1 MYINLTVFV
10 YKHFFN
16 ISNKRERIPKTMF
29 NMKKIIISLLVIAA
43 IGMTWY
49 LIKSYKEEAIYK
61 NPAFA
66 SGNGRLEATEINIA
80 AKLAGKIEQ
89 LLVDE
94 GDYVK
99 GGQTLVQMQ
108 TNTLK
113 AELEQARAQIKVKE
127 AELEQAKAQL
137 QVEEAALAA
146 ANASL
151 ASVKAALAAKT
162 STYNNAK
169 SRYERSKELM
179 EKDVTSRQTFE
190 NDEAMFQSA
199 AADVDAAKA
208 DIQSVEAD
216 VKSVEAAIVS
226 DKAAI
231 VKAEAAIAA
240 AKADADRIQAD
251 IDDSTLKAP
260 LDGRIQYRIAEV
272 GEVLSSGGRVLNL
285 VDLTDVYLTFFVP
298 EEVAGKIALGAD
310 ARILLDAM
318 DDVAVPASISYV
330 ASVAQFTPK
339 SVETRVERE
348 KLMFRV
354 KAKIDPTLLKQYV
367 EYVKT
372 GIPGVAWVRL
382 DEEEPW
388 PDFLKSPKE
397 KGLIPAD
404 APAAEPAETNG
415 TAAK

>member
-1 MYINLTVFV
+1 
-10 YKHFFN
+10 
-16 ISNKRERIPKTMF
+16 MF

-43 IGMTWY
+43 IGMAWY
-49 LIKSYKEEAIYK
+49 LVKSYKEEAIYK

-80 AKLAGKIEQ
+80 AKLSGKIEQ

-99 GGQTLVQMQ
+99 AGQTLVQMQ
-108 TNTLK
+108 TNTLR
-113 AELEQARAQIKVKE
+113 AELEQANATIKVKE

-137 QVEEAALAA
+137 QVEEASLSA

-151 ASVKAALAAKT
+151 ASAKSALAAKT

-208 DIQSVEAD
+208 DIQSVEAGIQ
-216 VKSVEAAIVS
+216 SVEASIVS

-231 VKAEAAIAA
+231 QKAEAAILA

-251 IDDSTLKAP
+251 IDDSTLTAP
-260 LDGRIQYRIAEV
+260 LDGRIQYRISEV

-298 EEVAGKIALGAD
+298 EETAGKIALGAD
-310 ARILLDAM
+310 ARIVLDAM
-318 DDVAVPASISYV
+318 DDVAIPASISYV

-354 KAKIDPTLLKQYV
+354 KAKISADLLKQYV

-382 DEEEPW
+382 DEKEPW
-388 PDFLKSPKE
+388 PDFLLTPKE
-397 KGLIPAD
+397 KGLIPAV
-404 APAAEPAETNG
+404 ANATPADKPAETNE

>member
-1 MYINLTVFV
+1 
-10 YKHFFN
+10 
-16 ISNKRERIPKTMF
+16 MF

-49 LIKSYKEEAIYK
+49 LIKTYKEEAIFK

-108 TNTLK
+108 INTLT
-113 AELEQARAQIKVKE
+113 AELEQANAQIKVKE

-137 QVEEAALAA
+137 QVEEASLAA

-151 ASVKAALAAKT
+151 ASAKSALAAKT
-162 STYNNAK
+162 STYNNGK

-190 NDEAMFQSA
+190 NDEALYQSA
-199 AADVDAAKA
+199 AADVDSAKA
-208 DIQSVEAD
+208 DIQSVEASI
-216 VKSVEAAIVS
+216 KSVQATIVS

-231 VKAEAAIAA
+231 VKAEAAITA

-251 IDDSTLKAP
+251 IDDSTLTAP

-310 ARILLDAM
+310 ARIVVDAM
-318 DDVAVPASISYV
+318 DDVAIPASISYV

-354 KAKIDPTLLKQYV
+354 KAKIDPALLKQYV

-382 DEEEPW
+382 DDNEPW
-388 PDFLKSPKE
+388 PDFLKTPKE
-397 KGLIPAD
+397 KGEPISERITNSSGKPAD
-404 APAAEPAETNG
+404 KPAEANE

>member
-1 MYINLTVFV
+1 
-10 YKHFFN
+10 
-16 ISNKRERIPKTMF
+16 
-29 NMKKIIISLLVIAA
+29 MKKIIISLLVIAA

-49 LIKSYKEEAIYK
+49 LIKTYREEAIYK

-99 GGQTLVQMQ
+99 AGQTLTQMQ

-113 AELEQARAQIKVKE
+113 AELEQANATIKVKE

-137 QVEEAALAA
+137 QVEEAALAS
-146 ANASL
+146 AN
-151 ASVKAALAAKT
+151 AALAASKASLAAKV

-169 SRYERSKELM
+169 SRYERSKQLVER
-179 EKDVTSRQTFE
+179 DATSQQTFE
-190 NDEAMFQSA
+190 NDEALFQSA
-199 AADVDAAKA
+199 GADVESAKA
-208 DIQSVEAD
+208 NVQSSEAD
-216 VKSVEAAIVS
+216 IKSVEAAIIS

-231 VKAEAAIAA
+231 QKAEAAIAA

-251 IDDSTLKAP
+251 IDDSTLTAP
-260 LDGRIQYRIAEV
+260 IDGRIQYRISEV

-298 EEVAGKIALGAD
+298 EETAGKIALGAD
-310 ARILLDAM
+310 ARIVLDAM
-318 DDVAVPASISYV
+318 DDVAIPATISYV

-339 SVETRVERE
+339 TVETRVERE

-354 KAKIDPTLLKQYV
+354 KAKIDPALLKQYV

-382 DEEEPW
+382 DDQEPW
-388 PDFLKSPKE
+388 PDFLQTPKE
-397 KGLIPAD
+397 KGLIPPIDEKAAD
-404 APAAEPAETNG
+404 KPADKPAETNG

>member
-1 MYINLTVFV
+1 
-10 YKHFFN
+10 
-16 ISNKRERIPKTMF
+16 MF
-29 NMKKIIISLLVIAA
+29 NMKKIIISLLVIAV

-49 LIKSYKEEAIYK
+49 LIKSYREEAIYR

-99 GGQTLVQMQ
+99 ADQTLVQMQ
-108 TNTLK
+108 TNTLM
-113 AELEQARAQIKVKE
+113 AELEQANATIKVKE

-137 QVEEAALAA
+137 QVEEASLAA

-151 ASVKAALAAKT
+151 ASAKSALAAKT

-190 NDEAMFQSA
+190 NDEALFQSA
-199 AADVDAAKA
+199 AADVDSAKA

-216 VKSVEAAIVS
+216 IKSVEATIVS

-231 VKAEAAIAA
+231 QKAEASIAA

-298 EEVAGKIALGAD
+298 EETAGKIALGAD

-318 DDVAVPASISYV
+318 DDVAIPASISYV

-354 KAKIDPTLLKQYV
+354 KAKIDPSLLKQYV

-382 DEEEPW
+382 DDQEPW
-388 PDFLKSPKE
+388 PDFLKTPKE
-397 KGLIPAD
+397 KGEPIPERVANS
-404 APAAEPAETNG
+404 AEKPAETNE

>member
-1 MYINLTVFV
+1 
-10 YKHFFN
+10 
-16 ISNKRERIPKTMF
+16 MF
-29 NMKKIIISLLVIAA
+29 NMKKIVISLLVIAA
-43 IGMTWY
+43 IGMGWY
-49 LIKSYKEEAIYK
+49 LIKTYKEEAIYK

-80 AKLAGKIEQ
+80 AKLAGKIESV
-89 LLVDE
+89 LVEE

-99 GGQTLVQMQ
+99 QGQHLAQMQ
-108 TNTLK
+108 TNTLE
-113 AELEQARAQIKVKE
+113 AELEQAKAQIKVKE
-127 AELEQAKAQL
+127 AELEQAQAQL
-137 QVEEAALAA
+137 KVEEAALASANAGLAASKAKLA
-146 ANASL
+146 AN
-151 ASVKAALAAKT
+151 V

-199 AADVDAAKA
+199 GANVDSAKA
-208 DIQSVEAD
+208 DVQSAEAD
-216 VKSVEAAIVS
+216 VQSVEAAIIS
-226 DKAAI
+226 DKAAV

-251 IDDSTLKAP
+251 IDDSSLNAP
-260 LDGRIQYRIAEV
+260 LDGRIQYRIAEP

-298 EEVAGKIALGAD
+298 EETAGKIMLGDD
-310 ARILLDAM
+310 ARIVLDAAP
-318 DDVAVPASISYV
+318 DLVIPASISYV

-339 SVETRVERE
+339 TVETREERQ

-354 KAKIDPTLLKQYV
+354 KAKIDPALLKQYV

-372 GIPGVAWVRL
+372 GIPGVAWVRI
-382 DEEEPW
+382 DEKEPW
-388 PDFLKSPKE
+388 PDFLQTAKE
-397 KGLIPAD
+397 KGETIPVPATPAD
-404 APAAEPAETNG
+404 KPAETNE

>member
-1 MYINLTVFV
+1 
-10 YKHFFN
+10 
-16 ISNKRERIPKTMF
+16 MF
-29 NMKKIIISLLVIAA
+29 NMKKIIISLLVIAT
-43 IGMTWY
+43 IGMAWY
-49 LIKSYKEEAIYK
+49 LIKTYKEEAIYR

-80 AKLAGKIEQ
+80 AKLAGKIEDV
-89 LLVDE
+89 LVDE

-99 GGQTLVQMQ
+99 AGQTLVQMQ
-108 TNTLK
+108 TNTLV
-113 AELEQARAQIKVKE
+113 AELEQANAQIKVKE
-127 AELEQAKAQL
+127 AELEQAKAQVE
-137 QVEEAALAA
+137 VEEASLAA

-151 ASVKAALAAKT
+151 ASAKSALAAKV
-162 STYNNAK
+162 STMNNAK
-169 SRYERSKELM
+169 SRYDRSKELL

-190 NDEAMFQSA
+190 NDEALYQSA
-199 AADVDAAKA
+199 SADVDAAKA
-208 DIQSVEAD
+208 DIQSAEANIQ
-216 VKSVEAAIVS
+216 SVEAAIVS
-226 DKAAI
+226 DKAA
-231 VKAEAAIAA
+231 VQKAQAAILA

-251 IDDSTLKAP
+251 IDDSTLTAP
-260 LDGRIQYRIAEV
+260 IDGRIQYRIAEA

-310 ARILLDAM
+310 ARIVVDAM
-318 DDVAVPASISYV
+318 DDVAIPASISYV

-354 KAKIDPTLLKQYV
+354 KAKISADLLKQYV

-382 DEEEPW
+382 DDKEPW
-388 PDFLKSPKE
+388 PDFLLTPKE
-397 KGLIPAD
+397 KGLIPPPVAD
-404 APAAEPAETNG
+404 KVAETNG
-415 TAAK
+415 TAAQ

>member
-1 MYINLTVFV
+1 
-10 YKHFFN
+10 
-16 ISNKRERIPKTMF
+16 MF
-29 NMKKIIISLLVIAA
+29 NMKKIVISLLVIAA
-43 IGMTWY
+43 IGMGWY
-49 LIKSYKEEAIYK
+49 LIKTYKEEAIYK

-80 AKLAGKIEQ
+80 AKLAGKIESV
-89 LLVDE
+89 LVEE

-99 GGQTLVQMQ
+99 QGQHLAQMQ
-108 TNTLK
+108 TNTLE
-113 AELEQARAQIKVKE
+113 AELEQAKAQIKVKE
-127 AELEQAKAQL
+127 AELEQAQAQL
-137 QVEEAALAA
+137 KVEEAALASANAGLAASKAKLA
-146 ANASL
+146 AN
-151 ASVKAALAAKT
+151 V

-199 AADVDAAKA
+199 GANVDSAKA
-208 DIQSVEAD
+208 DVQSAEAD
-216 VKSVEAAIVS
+216 VQSVEAAIIS
-226 DKAAI
+226 DKAAV

-251 IDDSTLKAP
+251 IDDSSLNAP
-260 LDGRIQYRIAEV
+260 LDGRIQYRIAEP

-298 EEVAGKIALGAD
+298 EETAGKIMLGDD
-310 ARILLDAM
+310 ARIVLDAAP
-318 DDVAVPASISYV
+318 DLVIPASISYV

-339 SVETRVERE
+339 TVETREERQ

-354 KAKIDPTLLKQYV
+354 KAKISADLLRQYV

-372 GIPGVAWVRL
+372 GLPGVAWVRI
-382 DEEEPW
+382 DEKEPW
-388 PDFLKSPKE
+388 PDFLQTAKE
-397 KGLIPAD
+397 KGETIPVPATPAD
-404 APAAEPAETNG
+404 KPAETNE

>member
-1 MYINLTVFV
+1 
-10 YKHFFN
+10 
-16 ISNKRERIPKTMF
+16 MF

-49 LIKSYKEEAIYK
+49 LVKSYKEEAIYR

-99 GGQTLVQMQ
+99 AGQLLVQMQ
-108 TNTLK
+108 TNTLV
-113 AELEQARAQIKVKE
+113 AELEQAKAQIKVKE

-137 QVEEAALAA
+137 QVEEASLAA

-151 ASVKAALAAKT
+151 ASAKSALAAKT
-162 STYNNAK
+162 STFNNAK

-190 NDEAMFQSA
+190 NDEALFQSA

-216 VKSVEAAIVS
+216 IQSVEATIVS

-231 VKAEAAIAA
+231 VKAEASIAA

-251 IDDSTLKAP
+251 IDDSSLNAP
-260 LDGRIQYRIAEV
+260 LDGRIQYRIAEA

-298 EEVAGKIALGAD
+298 EETAGKIALGAD
-310 ARILLDAM
+310 ARIVLDAT
-318 DDVAVPASISYV
+318 DNIAIPASISYV

-354 KAKIDPTLLKQYV
+354 KAKIDPALLKQYV

-382 DEEEPW
+382 DDKEPW
-388 PDFLKSPKE
+388 PDFLKTPKE
-397 KGLIPAD
+397 KGEPVPGRVANAADKPAD
-404 APAAEPAETNG
+404 KPAETNE

>member
-1 MYINLTVFV
+1 
-10 YKHFFN
+10 
-16 ISNKRERIPKTMF
+16 MF

-49 LIKSYKEEAIYK
+49 LIKSYKEEAIYR

-99 GGQTLVQMQ
+99 ANQTLVQMQ
-108 TNTLK
+108 TNTLV
-113 AELEQARAQIKVKE
+113 AELEQAKAQIKVKE

-137 QVEEAALAA
+137 QVEEATLAA

-151 ASVKAALAAKT
+151 ASAKAALAAKT

-199 AADVDAAKA
+199 AADVDSAKA

-231 VKAEAAIAA
+231 VKAEASIAA

-251 IDDSTLKAP
+251 IDDSTLTAP

-298 EEVAGKIALGAD
+298 EETAGQIALGAD
-310 ARILLDAM
+310 ARIVLDAM
-318 DDVAVPASISYV
+318 DDIAIPASISYV

-354 KAKIDPTLLKQYV
+354 KAKIDPALLKQYV

-382 DEEEPW
+382 DEKEPW
-388 PDFLKSPKE
+388 PDFLKTPKE
-397 KGLIPAD
+397 KGETVPAKS
-404 APAAEPAETNG
+404 AEKPAETNE

>member
-1 MYINLTVFV
+1 
-10 YKHFFN
+10 
-16 ISNKRERIPKTMF
+16 
-29 NMKKIIISLLVIAA
+29 MKKIIISLLVIAA

-99 GGQTLVQMQ
+99 AGQTLVQMQ
-108 TNTLK
+108 TNTLV
-113 AELEQARAQIKVKE
+113 AELEQANATIKVKE

-137 QVEEAALAA
+137 QVEEASLAA

-151 ASVKAALAAKT
+151 ASAKSALAAKT

-190 NDEAMFQSA
+190 NDEALFQSA
-199 AADVDAAKA
+199 AADVDSAKA
-208 DIQSVEAD
+208 DIQSVEAGIQ
-216 VKSVEAAIVS
+216 SVEASIVS

-231 VKAEAAIAA
+231 QKAEAAILA

-251 IDDSTLKAP
+251 IDDSTLTAP

-298 EEVAGKIALGAD
+298 EETAGKIALGAD
-310 ARILLDAM
+310 ARIVLDAM
-318 DDVAVPASISYV
+318 DDIAIPASISYV

-354 KAKIDPTLLKQYV
+354 KAKISADLLKQYV

-382 DEEEPW
+382 DDKEPW
-388 PDFLKSPKE
+388 PDFLKTPKE
-397 KGLIPAD
+397 KGDPIPASTTAD
-404 APAAEPAETNG
+404 KPAETNE

>member
-1 MYINLTVFV
+1 MEPTGKDPQI
-10 YKHFFN
+10 
-16 ISNKRERIPKTMF
+16 MF

-49 LIKSYKEEAIYK
+49 LVKSYKEEAIYK
-61 NPAFA
+61 NPSFA

-89 LLVDE
+89 LMVDE

-99 GGQTLVQMQ
+99 AGQTLVQMQ
-108 TNTLK
+108 INTLV
-113 AELEQARAQIKVKE
+113 AELEQANATIKVKE

-137 QVEEAALAA
+137 KVEEASLAA

-151 ASVKAALAAKT
+151 ASAKSALAAKT
-162 STYNNAK
+162 STFNNAK

-179 EKDVTSRQTFE
+179 EKDVTSRQNFE
-190 NDEAMFQSA
+190 NDEALFQSA
-199 AADVDAAKA
+199 AADVDSAKA
-208 DIQSVEAD
+208 DIQSVEASIQ
-216 VKSVEAAIVS
+216 SVEASIVS

-231 VKAEAAIAA
+231 QKAEAAILA

-251 IDDSTLKAP
+251 IDDSTLTAP

-298 EEVAGKIALGAD
+298 EETAGKIALGAD
-310 ARILLDAM
+310 ARIVLDANP
-318 DDVAVPASISYV
+318 DAVIPASISYV

-339 SVETRVERE
+339 TVETKVERE

-354 KAKIDPTLLKQYV
+354 KAKISADLLKQYV

-382 DEEEPW
+382 DDKEPW
-388 PDFLKSPKE
+388 PDFLKTLKE
-397 KGLIPAD
+397 KGEAVPIPAST
-404 APAAEPAETNG
+404 PADKPAETNE

>member
-1 MYINLTVFV
+1 
-10 YKHFFN
+10 
-16 ISNKRERIPKTMF
+16 MF

-43 IGMTWY
+43 AGMTWY

-99 GGQTLVQMQ
+99 ANQTLVQMQ
-108 TNTLK
+108 TNTLE
-113 AELEQARAQIKVKE
+113 AELEQAKAQIQVKE

-137 QVEEAALAA
+137 QVEEAALAS
-146 ANASL
+146 ANAAL
-151 ASVKAALAAKT
+151 AASKASLAAKT
-162 STYNNAK
+162 STFNNAK
-169 SRYERSKELM
+169 SRYERSKQLVER
-179 EKDVTSRQTFE
+179 DATSQQTFE
-190 NDEAMFQSA
+190 NDEALFQSA
-199 AADVDAAKA
+199 GADVESAKA
-208 DIQSVEAD
+208 NVQSSEAD
-216 VKSVEAAIVS
+216 IKSVEAAIIS

-231 VKAEAAIAA
+231 QKAEASIAA

-251 IDDSTLKAP
+251 IDDSSLNAP
-260 LDGRIQYRIAEV
+260 LEGRIQYRISEP

-298 EEVAGKIALGAD
+298 EETAGKIALGAD
-310 ARILLDAM
+310 ARIVLDAAS
-318 DDVAVPASISYV
+318 DIAIPASISYV

-339 SVETRVERE
+339 TVETREERE

-354 KAKIDPTLLKQYV
+354 KAKIDPALLKQYV

-382 DEEEPW
+382 DDQEPW
-388 PDFLKSPKE
+388 PDFLRTARE
-397 KGLIPAD
+397 KGLIPPVAEKAAD
-404 APAAEPAETNG
+404 KPAETNG

>member
-1 MYINLTVFV
+1 
-10 YKHFFN
+10 
-16 ISNKRERIPKTMF
+16 MF

-99 GGQTLVQMQ
+99 ANQTLVQMQ
-108 TNTLK
+108 TNTLV
-113 AELEQARAQIKVKE
+113 AELEQANANIKVKE

-137 QVEEAALAA
+137 QVEEASLAA

-151 ASVKAALAAKT
+151 ASAKSALAAKV

-199 AADVDAAKA
+199 TADVDSAKA
-208 DIQSVEAD
+208 DIQSVEASIQ
-216 VKSVEAAIVS
+216 SVEASIAS

-231 VKAEAAIAA
+231 IKAEASIAA

-251 IDDSTLKAP
+251 IDDSTLTAP
-260 LDGRIQYRIAEV
+260 IDGRIQYRISEV

-298 EEVAGKIALGAD
+298 EETAGKIALGAD
-310 ARILLDAM
+310 ARIVLDAM
-318 DDVAVPASISYV
+318 DDIAIPASISYV

-354 KAKIDPTLLKQYV
+354 KAKIDPALLKQYV

-382 DEEEPW
+382 DDKEPW
-388 PDFLKSPKE
+388 PDFLKTPKE
-397 KGLIPAD
+397 KGEPISANAAPAD
-404 APAAEPAETNG
+404 KPAETNG
-415 TAAK
+415 TAAQ